1 MREVKKEKKHT
12 WMQFDRILLFLYTS
26 INEMTFH
33 HPVKPIHN
41 TNHKMMNTEQQKKE
55 ERRKK

>member
-1 MREVKKEKKHT
+1 
-12 WMQFDRILLFLYTS
+12 MQFDRILLFLYTS

-55 ERRKK
+55 ERRKKVVHKN